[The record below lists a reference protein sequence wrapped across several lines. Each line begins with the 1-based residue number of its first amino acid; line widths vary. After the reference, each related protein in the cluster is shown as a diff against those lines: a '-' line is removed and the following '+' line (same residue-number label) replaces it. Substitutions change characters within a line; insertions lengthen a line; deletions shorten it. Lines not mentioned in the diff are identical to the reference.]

1 MHILKKLAQ
10 VVVFPLLTLIGIGA
24 AILVNNWGCSVEVE
38 VVNLVHAA
46 SILLVMGGAF
56 GSGVLSTEALSA
68 TTVQKNLESAKQ

>member
-1 MHILKKLAQ
+1 M
-10 VVVFPLLTLIGIGA
+10 
-24 AILVNNWGCSVEVE
+24 
-38 VVNLVHAA
+38 NLVHAA